1 MKITSFL
8 IFKSFIVLF
17 WFLGVLVF
25 IDDASRGL
33 ITFDEWDIAMLI
45 CLAFGCLS
53 VMLER
58 FYKKRSLII
67 TYFLSLYF
75 IIPIFYTVS
84 ISYYVLAKESEIR
97 NLIDMGAYCGLFLFS
112 FLSICGFI
120 SYIKEKYKILIIYFV
135 VCILFYFPFLPAA
148 VYLFFP

>member
-75 IIPIFYTVS
+75 IIPILF
-84 ISYYVLAKESEIR
+84 AKLLKNPCYFCES
-97 NLIDMGAYCGLFLFS
+97 F
-112 FLSICGFI
+112 
-120 SYIKEKYKILIIYFV
+120 
-135 VCILFYFPFLPAA
+135 
-148 VYLFFP
+148 